1 MKSSPL
7 LKPLYLGAAILL
19 FAVVSHAQDAPN
31 NDSQAEEIIAKA
43 VQSLG
48 GDKYVNVKTQI
59 GRGKYSIIKDGM
71 IAMFQSFVD
80 VIVYPDKERT
90 EFKGGGVKSIQTNT
104 GGTGWVFDGDQELIK
119 VQTEK
124 QIANFKRGIRTSL
137 DHLLRGH
144 WRGQG
149 TLSYVGKRPG
159 TLGKRNDVV
168 KLSFEDGLVVEFEFS
183 DDGLPQKAIY
193 TTTNSDGEEIKEED
207 RYAQFVETGGIKAP
221 YIIDHTSNG
230 KSVSRINYELI
241 EYNKKVPDSIFEK
254 PSNIKE
260 LKKDLKL

>member
-1 MKSSPL
+1 
-7 LKPLYLGAAILL
+7 
-19 FAVVSHAQDAPN
+19 
-31 NDSQAEEIIAKA
+31 
-43 VQSLG
+43 
-48 GDKYVNVKTQI
+48 
-59 GRGKYSIIKDGM
+59 
-71 IAMFQSFVD
+71 VD

-90 EFKGGGVKSIQTNT
+90 EFKGGGVKTVQTNT

-144 WRGQG
+144 WRGKG

-168 KLSFEDGLVVEFEFS
+168 KLSFEDGLTVEFEFT
-183 DDGLPQKAIY
+183 DEGLPQKAIY

-207 RYAQFVETGGIKAP
+207 RYAQFVETEGIKAP
-221 YIIDHTSNG
+221 YIIDHRSND
-230 KSVSRINYELI
+230 KPVSRINYELI

-260 LKKDLKL
+260 LKKDLRL